1 MGSIGFKEL
10 LLILVIAL
18 VVFGTKKLRSI
29 ATDLGGAVT
38 DFKKA
43 MNEGEKDAEQKQV
56 KQLPSQDADFS
67 AADKQAAKPEQK
79 SNT

>member
-43 MNEGEKDAEQKQV
+43 MNEGEKEGEQKPLKQIAGQDAE
-56 KQLPSQDADFS
+56 FT
-67 AADKQAAKPEQK
+67 ADKQGVKPEQK